1 VESAPG
7 VQGEGRKAVPLARW
21 RKVGRL
27 CGRLFV
33 SAPLRSA
40 PGQDAPHPTSTQGPG
55 GNGNLASCARNSHCL
70 ESPPASKIGTPGA
83 DHIEAN
89 VVAKIAE
96 RIETLETRLKQLKV
110 KQQRVEA
117 RKRSLESRRLRRDD
131 TRRKIL
137 VGAIVLAKV
146 DQGVLDA
153 AVLNGWLDA
162 ALSRADD
169 RALFGL

>member
-1 VESAPG
+1 M
-7 VQGEGRKAVPLARW
+7 
-21 RKVGRL
+21 
-27 CGRLFV
+27 
-33 SAPLRSA
+33 
-40 PGQDAPHPTSTQGPG
+40 
-55 GNGNLASCARNSHCL
+55 
-70 ESPPASKIGTPGA
+70 
-83 DHIEAN
+83 
-89 VVAKIAE
+89 AKIAE
-96 RIETLETRLKQLKV
+96 RIETLEVRLKQLKV

-117 RKRSLESRRLRRDD
+117 RKRSLESHRVRRDD

-146 DQGVLDA
+146 DQGVFDA